1 MKFLEENRDS
11 LDIVSLII
19 LLIILE
25 IILYLNYD
33 IKMDSYSGALA
44 ALAAFLGV
52 ILSTNS
58 ITSWGKKQKAETKDI
73 NDKSAER
80 LKEKKL
86 ELAAE
91 ITETFHRA
99 NQSLIKI
106 CSPLSTGE
114 EEQKAD
120 NMLQEIMKNSESYR
134 RNPQIVKRGLVF
146 LNRWNAEVA
155 NINHLMSLKIKARI
169 YFGENLEKCFEDASL
184 FFFNEIWLKISTLLE
199 GTNQVHEN
207 EKPYTRQLWDY
218 YTKATPIEMII
229 KKVEEILIP
238 LIRTNSI

>member
-1 MKFLEENRDS
+1 MKFLKENRDS
-11 LDIVSLII
+11 LGLVTLII
-19 LLIILE
+19 LLVILE

-58 ITSWGKKQKAETKDI
+58 ITSWGKKQRAETKDI
-73 NDKSAER
+73 NNKATER

-91 ITETFHRA
+91 IIEAFHQV
-99 NQSLIKI
+99 NHSIKKI

-114 EEQKAD
+114 EEQKAED
-120 NMLQEIMKNSESYR
+120 ILQEIMKNSNLSDQ
-134 RNPQIVKRGLVF
+134 NPRIIKRGLVF
-146 LNRWNAEVA
+146 LHRWNNELG

-169 YFGENLEKCFEDASL
+169 YFGKNLEKCFEETSVFLSND
-184 FFFNEIWLKISTLLE
+184 IWLKISTLLE
-199 GTNQVHEN
+199 GVSQINKNTT
-207 EKPYTRQLWDY
+207 PYSRQLWDLY
-218 YTKATPIEMII
+218 AKKTPIDNII
-229 KKVEEILIP
+229 EQVEQILIP
-238 LIRTNSI
+238 LIRKNSI